1 MYYQYSVSE
10 RPIEPDLAYLLV
22 QADGDRASLRALWEA
37 GKGVRAKS
45 LERVFGLDCII
56 PGTQGVAHA
65 VLWVSP
71 QRREAM
77 AEIRIF

>member
-1 MYYQYSVSE
+1 M
-10 RPIEPDLAYLLV
+10 PA
-22 QADGDRASLRALWEA
+22 QADGDRASLGALWEA

-56 PGTQGVAHA
+56 PGSEGAARA
-65 VLWVSP
+65 VVWVSP

-77 AEIRIF
+77 AELRLF